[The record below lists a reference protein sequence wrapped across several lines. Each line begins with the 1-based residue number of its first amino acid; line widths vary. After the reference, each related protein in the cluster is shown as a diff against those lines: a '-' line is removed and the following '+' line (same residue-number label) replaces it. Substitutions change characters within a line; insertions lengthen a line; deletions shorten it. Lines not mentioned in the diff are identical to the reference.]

1 VYREIVFIAVVVCLT
16 LFISNLDAMECR
28 IVDEEGNP
36 IYSANAGELVYFKST
51 YTYTKSKKMT
61 WNLMV
66 TLPTVDLKNYKTS
79 MKHNG
84 YFFHDASL
92 ENKSHLIPIAIPKD
106 SFIEGKANFQY
117 KLTSNGNCYVYLAIT
132 RDSESPT
139 ESTVTATA
147 VSSSQIDLSWTACT
161 DNEEVV
167 GYKIYN
173 SNGSHLRSLHG
184 TSTYFDRLIPNT
196 LYCYTITAYDGAGNE
211 SAHSNQACA
220 RTLPVDAI
228 APSIP
233 LLTATT
239 ASSRRINLSW
249 TASTDNVGVTGY
261 IVYLGDG
268 TYLASENGT
277 STYYEGLTPN
287 TQYCWKVTAYDAARN
302 ESGFS
307 NTACATSLP

>member
-1 VYREIVFIAVVVCLT
+1 MYREIVFIAVVVCLT

-84 YFFHDASL
+84 YFFHEASL

-239 ASSRRINLSW
+239 ASSSRWPRPACTPSGSSRTSSSPRTVASPRGFPNGPTTGPRASPIPTRMWPRR
-249 TASTDNVGVTGY
+249 ASFPG
-261 IVYLGDG
+261 
-268 TYLASENGT
+268 
-277 STYYEGLTPN
+277 PPRRR
-287 TQYCWKVTAYDAARN
+287 W
-302 ESGFS
+302 SG
-307 NTACATSLP
+307 